1 MLMKSCHTG
10 RQGWKNHAGR
20 LVSSVRRITFTHISL
35 QASSLVDGLVL
46 FRFSEFNV
54 SLFGAR
60 DRLVLWES
68 AHFGFCS
75 VLYEMGF
82 GIERLKNLL
91 IKLSKNLINFTGNY
105 ALLKKINITF

>member
-10 RQGWKNHAGR
+10 RQGWKNHAEKN
-20 LVSSVRRITFTHISL
+20 HIHAHLSL
-35 QASSLVDGLVL
+35 IASSLVDGLVL

-82 GIERLKNLL
+82 GIAQLKNLL
-91 IKLSKNLINFTGNY
+91 IKLSKNSINFTGNY
-105 ALLKKINITF
+105 AL